1 MILTRE
7 QLLNNIWGMDFEGD
21 IRTVDTHIRRLRKK
35 IGEDYIDVYKRQ
47 EGGWNLGGKGMTVA
61 DFNSF
66 KRSHIQADTKV
77 ASDFYHHWK
86 EDMYLMAELGLKMY
100 RFSIA
105 WARII
110 PDGDGAVNEEG
121 INFYHGI
128 IDLSLIHISSDHH
141 TGGGPHSCAG
151 GKPDCGRGKS

>member
-1 MILTRE
+1 MHQKTTEFPEGFL
-7 QLLNNIWGMDFEGD
+7 WGASLSAFQ
-21 IRTVDTHIRRLRKK
+21 I
-35 IGEDYIDVYKRQ
+35 

-86 EDMYLMAELGLKMY
+86 EDIDYMAELGLKMY

-110 PDGDGAVNEEG
+110 PDGDGAVLEEG
-121 INFYHGI
+121 IKFYDRI
-128 IDLSLIHISSDHH
+128 IDCLLS
-141 TGGGPHSCAG
+141 
-151 GKPDCGRGKS
+151 RGIQPFGLTS

>member
-1 MILTRE
+1 MHQKTTEFPEGFL
-7 QLLNNIWGMDFEGD
+7 WGASSSAFQ
-21 IRTVDTHIRRLRKK
+21 I
-35 IGEDYIDVYKRQ
+35 

-61 DFNSF
+61 DFNSL

-86 EDMYLMAELGLKMY
+86 EDIDYMAELGLKMY

-110 PDGDGAVNEEG
+110 PDGDGAVLE
-121 INFYHGI
+121 
-128 IDLSLIHISSDHH
+128 
-141 TGGGPHSCAG
+141 
-151 GKPDCGRGKS
+151 